1 VERRDKVGFQGGVSG
16 DAMLGVLGR
25 MCIRWNGD
33 CVCSWSRHGEYLD
46 RISNSRFEGTAS
58 TFSWILLRFLCK
70 FDMVSKKHSTR
81 SYCSMYVCG
90 GGQASSIER
99 GTTSFLFLA
108 IFSILVMCTFGMDS
122 GRKWLGAK
130 FVTDY
135 FTCLS
140 TVCGCQSGSF

>member
-1 VERRDKVGFQGGVSG
+1 
-16 DAMLGVLGR
+16 MLGVLGR

-46 RISNSRFEGTAS
+46 TIFNGLFETIAS
-58 TFSWILLRFLCK
+58 TFSWILLRFLGK

-81 SYCSMYVCG
+81 SYCSMYVCVCVW
-90 GGQASSIER
+90 GQASLIER

-108 IFSILVMCTFGMDS
+108 LFSILVMYTFGMDS

-130 FVTDY
+130 FVIDF
-135 FTCLS
+135 FTYLS
-140 TVCGCQSGSF
+140 SA